1 MVFPELIDRDAKG
14 IEQIRVV
21 EMLQADGVD
30 ALVVD
35 GFSGYCRIRSESCG
49 RITLQRCLAHL
60 RRKVLDCLKGT
71 PAAERAGHPARRIA
85 EEISAIYAA
94 EGSMEGA
101 PDERLLLR
109 RGEEYM
115 GHVGALRSLFASLD
129 PDEGT
134 ALFRAKEYFDNLD
147 QRYMDSL
154 DFSNARFV
162 RNLYERT
169 WSKAAVRM
177 QMSGGS
183 EICLKGE
190 DFNTA
195 AADREFSEKL
205 MIRKSIGF

>member
-1 MVFPELIDRDAKG
+1 MKKHFPYE
-14 IEQIRVV
+14 
-21 EMLQADGVD
+21 
-30 ALVVD
+30 
-35 GFSGYCRIRSESCG
+35 ES
-49 RITLQRCLAHL
+49 LEKA
-60 RRKVLDCLKGT
+60 
-71 PAAERAGHPARRIA
+71 
-85 EEISAIYAA
+85 
-94 EGSMEGA
+94 
-101 PDERLLLR
+101 
-109 RGEEYM
+109 
-115 GHVGALRSLFASLD
+115 
-129 PDEGT
+129 
-134 ALFRAKEYFDNLD
+134 AKEYFDNLD

-177 QMSGGS
+177 QMSGGK